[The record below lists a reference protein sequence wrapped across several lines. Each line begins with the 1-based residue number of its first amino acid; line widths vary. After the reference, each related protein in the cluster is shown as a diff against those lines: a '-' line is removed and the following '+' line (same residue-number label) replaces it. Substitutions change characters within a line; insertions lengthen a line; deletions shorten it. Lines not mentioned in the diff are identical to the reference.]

1 MQEKKSISNAKRTE
15 KTRKLLIKAGK
26 KLFVEKGFAATS
38 TPEIVKTAGVTR
50 GALYHH
56 FEDKTDLLRAVIDQD
71 CEAVGR
77 EIAKV
82 SQDADGIMDALKFGS
97 SAFLKAITSQGRTRT
112 VLIEGPAVLG
122 QKELLEI
129 EDRHTRLSLKQG
141 LEAAL
146 NQRAIKPL
154 PLQPML
160 ELVSSMLDGA
170 ALKVEAGFAFEELE
184 PVIHAF
190 IDGLARETH
199 SSP

>member
-1 MQEKKSISNAKRTE
+1 MQEKKAMSNAKRTE

-38 TPEIVKTAGVTR
+38 TPELVRAAGVTR

-56 FEDKTDLLRAVIDQD
+56 FEDKKDLLRAIIEID
-71 CEAVGR
+71 CEAVGKNINR
-77 EIAKV
+77 G
-82 SQDADGIMDALKFGS
+82 SQSADSILGMLKSGS
-97 SAFLKAITSQGRTRT
+97 SAFVKSITSQGRART
-112 VLIEGPAVLG
+112 ILIEGPAVLG

-146 NQRAIKPL
+146 NQGAIKPL
-154 PLQPML
+154 PLQPMV

-184 PVIHAF
+184 PIIHAF
-190 IDGLARETH
+190 IDGLAVE
-199 SSP
+199 SA

>member
-1 MQEKKSISNAKRTE
+1 MQEKKAISNAKRTE

-38 TPEIVKTAGVTR
+38 TPELVKAAGVTR

-56 FEDKTDLLRAVIDQD
+56 FADKTDLLRAVIEID
-71 CEAVGR
+71 CEAVGKDINR
-77 EIAKV
+77 G
-82 SQDADGIMDALKFGS
+82 SQEATSIMDMLKSGS
-97 SAFLKAITSQGRTRT
+97 SAFVRSITSQGRART
-112 VLIEGPAVLG
+112 ILIEGPAVLG

-146 NQRAIKPL
+146 KHGAIKPL
-154 PLQPML
+154 PLQPMV

-170 ALKVEAGFAFEELE
+170 ALKVEAGFEFDELE
-184 PVIHAF
+184 PIIHAF
-190 IDGLARETH
+190 IDGLAEE
-199 SSP
+199 